1 MKLIRKHQ
9 SGSKFIKPDIT
20 NKSDY
25 FNKSNIVPKNIPS
38 IEELIKKQS
47 DQFNNAVLS
56 QKGTLTNLGGS
67 PDTDNRTQYERNK
80 DYLNSNFNAE
90 RFERGATNFVKG
102 IKPYAGAAA
111 TAFGATAVIPA
122 SYGAWGIAG
131 GTALKGGVTGM
142 GLGQLGVGSGDVKS
156 DFIAGAMG
164 ESLPIIG
171 RNVIK
176 SGTNL
181 INRLNPYEKYYHF
194 SSNPNLALKDIDVL
208 RPGVSQLKKK
218 YIGKPIEEL
227 PGGFYTN
234 KLQGQSFM
242 GGKYGFEMK
251 VPKKLN
257 IKDLASEGKIT
268 DRMPIKDL
276 QSFKNEGFDV
286 IKGKNMVGEEE

>member
-1 MKLIRKHQ
+1 MKLIRKYQ
-9 SGSKFIKPDIT
+9 SGSKFIKPDIA

-25 FNKSNIVPKNIPS
+25 FNKSNTASKNIPS
-38 IEELIKKQS
+38 IEKLIKKQS

-67 PDTDNRTQYERNK
+67 PDTDNRTQHERNR

-90 RFERGATNFVKG
+90 KFERGATDFVKG

-122 SYGAWGIAG
+122 SYGAWGVAG

-171 RNVIK
+171 RNV
-176 SGTNL
+176 
-181 INRLNPYEKYYHF
+181 
-194 SSNPNLALKDIDVL
+194 A
-208 RPGVSQLKKK
+208 
-218 YIGKPIEEL
+218 
-227 PGGFYTN
+227 
-234 KLQGQSFM
+234 
-242 GGKYGFEMK
+242 
-251 VPKKLN
+251 N
-257 IKDLASEGKIT
+257 IKN
-268 DRMPIKDL
+268 PIK
-276 QSFKNEGFDV
+276 
-286 IKGKNMVGEEE
+286 